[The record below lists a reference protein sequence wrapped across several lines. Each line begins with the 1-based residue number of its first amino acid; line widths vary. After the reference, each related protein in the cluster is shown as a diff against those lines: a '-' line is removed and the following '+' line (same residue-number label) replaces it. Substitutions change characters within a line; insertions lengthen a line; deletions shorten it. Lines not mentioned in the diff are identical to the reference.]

1 MGTNI
6 PRPTLRPPT
15 PVQLLTNCPNCCA
28 VVTGP
33 ICEYCGTRF
42 TMTAE
47 EAFEQ
52 FHQVAHNIGIYIG
65 GKRY

>member
-1 MGTNI
+1 MIII
-6 PRPTLRPPT
+6 PRPILRPNPPYSPT
-15 PVQLLTNCPNCCA
+15 HTNCPNCCA

-52 FHQVAHNIGIYIG
+52 FHQVAHNIGIPI
-65 GKRY
+65 KTVR